1 MSACG
6 DTGRVKGRICT
17 TRKGDMLRTWGK
29 LCFVGGVNFDGEG
42 SRRLSRPND
51 PNIPFERP
59 NGYNIPEVISRWII
73 GYYRI
78 SLRKLHMKDGDHRM
92 KGWELQD
99 LMESYGILIKI
110 AMHWAAFIGIYCNY
124 QHCITNHHNSWGFH
138 QSTLGG
144 LLGYIYNIPEVYIYI
159 L

>member
-59 NGYNIPEVISRWII
+59 NGYNIPEVISRWIELL
-73 GYYRI
+73 
-78 SLRKLHMKDGDHRM
+78 SLG
-92 KGWELQD
+92 
-99 LMESYGILIKI
+99 STV
-110 AMHWAAFIGIYCNY
+110 
-124 QHCITNHHNSWGFH
+124 ITNIASPITIIHGDSINQLWGDCWDISIIF
-138 QSTLGG
+138 LK
-144 LLGYIYNIPEVYIYI
+144 YISYNLNIDRII
-159 L
+159 LNNHGI